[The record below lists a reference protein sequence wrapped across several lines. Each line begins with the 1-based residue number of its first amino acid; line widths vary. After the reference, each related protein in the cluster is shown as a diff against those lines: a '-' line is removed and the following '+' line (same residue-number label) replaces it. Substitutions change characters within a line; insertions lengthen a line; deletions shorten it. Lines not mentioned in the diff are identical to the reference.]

1 MVAIVCSVSGLL
13 AEHRADME
21 NVREETEQE
30 YADVVVDEGAE
41 SYDRRI
47 PPVEHG
53 NRRDLRDMS

>member
-1 MVAIVCSVSGLL
+1 MVATSVVGSLL

-30 YADVVVDEGAE
+30 YADMVIEESAE

-47 PPVEHG
+47 PPVEHSD
-53 NRRDLRDMS
+53 RRDLRVVS